1 MTQTHKLV
9 MGFDPGPHKTAAAL
23 IAVPAGAGKPLFVK
37 WYHVP
42 SSPQAI
48 AALLEAHLLD
58 LAVVERVYLWDGRT
72 NNSIRDTCEI
82 SGAIGWMAEHR
93 NIETMRYGV
102 SEWRRRLISTKR
114 GAGTP
119 NDKMVELA
127 LRAHFPDL
135 PKSNDHLRDALGI
148 ALVGSMSSKFPR
160 GN

>member
-23 IAVPAGAGKPLFVK
+23 IAVPQGAGIPIFVK

-42 SSPQAI
+42 SNPKAI
-48 AALLEAHLLD
+48 AALLEGHLLD
-58 LAVVERVYLWDGRT
+58 LVVVERVYLWDGRT

-93 NIETMRYGV
+93 NIETIRYGV
-102 SEWRRRLISTKR
+102 TEWRRRLVTGKKR
-114 GAGTP
+114 TGTA

-148 ALVGSMSSKFPR
+148 ALVGSWSTRFK
-160 GN
+160 